1 MSEALIGGK
10 YRLVRAIA
18 TGGMGTVHEAVH
30 VGTQGRVAIKVL
42 SDQSKSEESSRLRFA
57 REAKASGRLRGRHVA
72 RVLDVDELEDGTPY
86 MVMEYLEGHDLSKE
100 LKTRGPLPVAE
111 IAKILVEAAAGVAE
125 AHAAGIVHR
134 DLKPANLFLAEE
146 GNGQER
152 VVKVLDFGIS
162 KVRFD
167 DEEEITRTFATVGT
181 PAYMSPEQIRTPR
194 DVDTASDVWS
204 MGVILYRALA
214 GRTPFSGNSSSVAV
228 SICNDTP
235 PPLSE
240 VRSDVPP
247 EIVALIE
254 KALEKDRH
262 LRPSIAEFAE
272 RLLPFAEGSA
282 TARTAFADIP
292 ASTTGSLASPAGA
305 HDARSD
311 VSTEILPRREAGR
324 GRFLATT
331 LAVGAL
337 TLLAGFGIALTFTR
351 ATPQPAAAIPSSAV
365 ASSAPTSTAFA
376 AEVPVPVPA
385 PASASASASAPSAS
399 ASTSS
404 TAKPSLPKQP
414 IPSSKPTANATENP
428 AVPPRL

>member
-1 MSEALIGGK
+1 MSDALIGGK
-10 YRLVRAIA
+10 YRLVRAMA

-30 VGTQGRVAIKVL
+30 VGTEGRVAIKIL
-42 SDQSKSEESSRLRFA
+42 GEAAKADESSRLRFA

-72 RVLDVDELEDGTPY
+72 RVLDVDTMADGTPY

-100 LKTRGPLPVAE
+100 LKARGPLPVAE
-111 IAKILVEAAAGVAE
+111 TARILVEAAAGVAE

-146 GNGQER
+146 GATR

-162 KVRFD
+162 KVRSD

-181 PAYMSPEQIRTPR
+181 PAYMSPEQIRSPK
-194 DVDTASDVWS
+194 DVDAASDVWS

-240 VRSDVPP
+240 VRDDVPP
-247 EIVALIE
+247 ALVSLIE
-254 KALEKDRH
+254 NALEKDRR

-272 RLLPFAEGSA
+272 RLMPFVEGGA
-282 TARTAFADIP
+282 TARAAFADL
-292 ASTTGSLASPAGA
+292 STSSPSLAAA
-305 HDARSD
+305 ETRSD
-311 VSTEILPRREAGR
+311 ISTDVLPRRR
-324 GRFLATT
+324 GRTAPILA
-331 LAVGAL
+331 LVAL
-337 TLLAGFGIALTFTR
+337 TGVAGIGIALTFTR
-351 ATPQPAAAIPSSAV
+351 ATPQPSAAVPPAIASPAEAKVASAAAPSV
-365 ASSAPTSTAFA
+365 TAT
-376 AEVPVPVPA
+376 
-385 PASASASASAPSAS
+385 ASASPSAS
-399 ASTSS
+399 AIPSAVPSS
-404 TAKPSLPKQP
+404 SSSAKPLPP
-414 IPSSKPTANATENP
+414 KPTTLPAKPTNATTDTP